1 MPLRRDTQAGSALR
15 RDVTEPRQLIKI
27 AALADYPQLV
37 PEVVAIAWEE
47 WGEALADDP
56 RERWLREAELDSR
69 LHVPTSAA
77 FVAVA
82 GDRAVGT
89 VQLHEFEIDAIRDRS
104 PWVCGMVVRPEY
116 RNAGVG
122 RRLLAAL
129 EQFAAEQGVP
139 RLWVFTEHAARFY
152 ESSGWHRYGEAVEDG
167 EPGVVLTRVLSV

>member
-1 MPLRRDTQAGSALR
+1 M
-15 RDVTEPRQLIKI
+15 TEPRQLIKI

-47 WGEALADDP
+47 WGEALAEDP
-56 RERWLREAELDSR
+56 RERWLREADLDSR

-122 RRLLAAL
+122 RGYWPGLSGSPQNTGCHGCGCSPNTRPGSTRAA
-129 EQFAAEQGVP
+129 AGSGM
-139 RLWVFTEHAARFY
+139 ARPSRTGNPAWCSRANSRS
-152 ESSGWHRYGEAVEDG
+152 ERAPVRGA
-167 EPGVVLTRVLSV
+167 

>member
-1 MPLRRDTQAGSALR
+1 MRRE
-15 RDVTEPRQLIKI
+15 VTEPRQLIKI

-104 PWVCGMVVRPEY
+104 PWVCGMVVRPNTATPEW
-116 RNAGVG
+116 AGG
-122 RRLLAAL
+122 CWQHLSSLLRSTACPGCGCSRKTERTQPGSTSVAAGTGTSRPSNMASPA
-129 EQFAAEQGVP
+129 F
-139 RLWVFTEHAARFY
+139 
-152 ESSGWHRYGEAVEDG
+152 
-167 EPGVVLTRVLSV
+167 VLTRVVLSG